1 MSKEQEVDQSY
12 VVLEW
17 LTTSMQKVASNPKM
31 LGKFLYNYT
40 QRAEEV
46 VDAVMMLTPSE
57 HRGVVGELLKASIKM
72 AAGVLSW
79 KAGK

>member
-17 LTTSMQKVASNPKM
+17 LTTSMQKVTSNPKL
-31 LGKFLYNYT
+31 LGKLMYNYT
-40 QRAEEV
+40 QKAEEI
-46 VDAVMMLTPSE
+46 VDAVMTLTPPE
-57 HRGVVGELLKASIKM
+57 HRGVVAELLKASIKM
-72 AAGVLSW
+72 SAGVLSW